1 MGLSLQLTSVDRS
14 LSGCYRGNHDNFG
27 LRCVWRAWG
36 TSFRA
41 SFWKKKHGCRKGS
54 QIGEKP
60 VVRWFRGAPSLAL
73 AKIRPVLFVDGSFLS
88 SGMKAWV
95 KPDHLDVAPRRIRD
109 PVYLRVRARTSLLGL
124 QITIALFVSIL
135 KIRAFRPVRGTFPDR
150 PAQTA

>member
-41 SFWKKKHGCRKGS
+41 SFSKEKHGCRKGS

-109 PVYLRVRARTSLLGL
+109 PVYLRQGSDLPAPPPDHYSTFCQHS
-124 QITIALFVSIL
+124 QNP
-135 KIRAFRPVRGTFPDR
+135 AFRPVQGTFPDR

>member
-14 LSGCYRGNHDNFG
+14 LSGYYRGNHDNFG

-54 QIGEKP
+54 QIGQKP
-60 VVRWFRGAPSLAL
+60 VVRWFRGALSLAL
-73 AKIRPVLFVDGSFLS
+73 AKIRPVLFVDGSFLC

-109 PVYLRVRARTSLLGL
+109 PVYLRQCSDLPARPPDHYST
-124 QITIALFVSIL
+124 FVSIL
-135 KIRAFRPVRGTFPDR
+135 KIRAFRAVQGTCPDR
-150 PAQTA
+150 SAQTA

>member
-1 MGLSLQLTSVDRS
+1 MGLSLQPASVDRS
-14 LSGCYRGNHDNFG
+14 LSGFYRGNHDNFG
-27 LRCVWRAWG
+27 LRCVWRAWALPLELHFG
-36 TSFRA
+36 RRSTDVGRV
-41 SFWKKKHGCRKGS
+41 RKLAKS
-54 QIGEKP
+54 
-60 VVRWFRGAPSLAL
+60 RSCDSFRGAPSLAL

-88 SGMKAWV
+88 AGMKAWV